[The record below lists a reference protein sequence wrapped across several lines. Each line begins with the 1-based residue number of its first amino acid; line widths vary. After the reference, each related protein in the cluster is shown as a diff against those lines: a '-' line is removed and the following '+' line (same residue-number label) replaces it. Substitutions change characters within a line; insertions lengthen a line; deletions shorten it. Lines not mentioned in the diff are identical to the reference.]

1 MYVLIVLT
9 SVYYGVTVS
18 QQEYRGL
25 AACETA
31 AAAVTEMVAERKRQ
45 RADWWVTT
53 RCIPKAGE
61 HQ

>member
-1 MYVLIVLT
+1 MYVLIVVT

-31 AAAVTEMVAERKRQ
+31 AAAVTEMVAQ
-45 RADWWVTT
+45 RRSAPAKMYVTT
-53 RCIPKAGE
+53 RCVPKAGE